1 MQQAH
6 GLQSLKNLLSG
17 PFTENNCQLLVYQ
30 YHLVSRKETDVTI
43 KRAFNEETCIS
54 FLLTLDKLSQT

>member
-6 GLQSLKNLLSG
+6 RLQSLKYLLSG
-17 PFTENNCQLLVYQ
+17 PFIENDCQPLVYQ
-30 YHLVSRKETDVTI
+30 YHLVSRKKTDVII

-54 FLLTLDKLSQT
+54 FLLMLNKLSQT